1 MKKWHM
7 EGIVSTDI
15 SHGHKLIV
23 PDESHMYGRIRT
35 YSARPEGGSVHLDA
49 PEHGGVGPPVLLKD
63 LLSRR
68 AVPALAPA

>member
-35 YSARPEGGSVHLDA
+35 YSAASPEGGSGHCRCFRSMV
-49 PEHGGVGPPVLLKD
+49 VWVL
-63 LLSRR
+63 RFF
-68 AVPALAPA
+68 

>member
-35 YSARPEGGSVHLDA
+35 YSARLPKEGVFISMLRSMV
-49 PEHGGVGPPVLLKD
+49 VWVL
-63 LLSRR
+63 RFF
-68 AVPALAPA
+68 

>member
-15 SHGHKLIV
+15 SNGHKIIL

-35 YSARPEGGSVHLDA
+35 YSARLPKEGVVISMLRSMV
-49 PEHGGVGPPVLLKD
+49 VWVL
-63 LLSRR
+63 RFF
-68 AVPALAPA
+68 